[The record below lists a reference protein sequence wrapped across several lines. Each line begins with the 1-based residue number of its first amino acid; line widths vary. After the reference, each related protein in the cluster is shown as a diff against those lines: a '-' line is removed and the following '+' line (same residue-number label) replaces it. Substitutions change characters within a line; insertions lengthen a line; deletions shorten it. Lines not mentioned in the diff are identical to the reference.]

1 MRSVFLLGRI
11 VFGGFFFYNG
21 INHFKARKAM
31 AQYAA
36 AKGIP
41 SPEAAVIASGAAL
54 TLGGL
59 SVILGLKPKLGITSL
74 LGFLGTVSPIMH
86 DFWNQDDPQ
95 TRQNEIAHFGKN
107 MALLGAALALAGTAK
122 PWPASLK
129 SE

>member
-1 MRSVFLLGRI
+1 MRRVFFLGRI

-21 INHFKARKAM
+21 LNHFKARKAM

-41 SPEAAVIASGAAL
+41 SPEAAVIISGAAL
-54 TLGGL
+54 ALGGV
-59 SVILGLKPKLGITSL
+59 SVILGLKPKLGISSL
-74 LGFLGTVSPIMH
+74 LGFLGTVSPLMH
-86 DFWNQDDPQ
+86 DFWNQEDPQ
-95 TRQNEIAHFGKN
+95 TRQNEMVHFSKN
-107 MALLGAALALAGTAK
+107 MALLGAALALAGTGE